1 MKHTL
6 LIITALMLIVGCS
19 ESDAQRSRNIIV
31 SDVIEYHDNEGIPK
45 KIRVYDISRDKVALT
60 YEEIKFY
67 RNGQK
72 KTETTY
78 KDGEKDGKATEWY
91 ENGQK
96 GLEGTYKDGELDGL
110 ETWWHENGQKK
121 KEGTYKDGEK
131 DGKWTGWHENGQKSA
146 EGTFKDGEPDG
157 LWTRWYENGQKSGE
171 GTFKDGKLI
180 ESTEWDEDGNVTDH
194 FIP

>member
-6 LIITALMLIVGCS
+6 LIITALMLVVGCS

-72 KTETTY
+72 REEGTF
-78 KDGEKDGKATEWY
+78 KDGEKDGVWTEWY
-91 ENGQK
+91 DNGQK
-96 GLEGTYKDGELDGL
+96 EKEVTYKDGKQDGKWTGWNENGEKRYEGTSKDGELDGL
-110 ETWWHENGQKK
+110 ST
-121 KEGTYKDGEK
+121 
-131 DGKWTGWHENGQKSA
+131 A
-146 EGTFKDGEPDG
+146 
-157 LWTRWYENGQKSGE
+157 WYDNGQKSGE
-171 GTFKDGKLI
+171 ATFKDGELI
-180 ESTEWDEDGNVTDH
+180 SSKCWDQDGDECECSEWGPGCD
-194 FIP
+194 

>member
-60 YEEIKFY
+60 YKEIKFY

-72 KTETTY
+72 S
-78 KDGEKDGKATEWY
+78 A
-91 ENGQK
+91 
-96 GLEGTYKDGELDGL
+96 EGTYKDGIE
-110 ETWWHENGQKK
+110 
-121 KEGTYKDGEK
+121 
-131 DGKWTGWHENGQKSA
+131 DGKWTAWHKNG
-146 EGTFKDGEPDG
+146 
-157 LWTRWYENGQKSGE
+157 
-171 GTFKDGKLI
+171 
-180 ESTEWDEDGNVTDH
+180 
-194 FIP
+194 

>member
-1 MKHTL
+1 MRKTL

-60 YEEIKFY
+60 YKEIKFY

-72 KTETTY
+72 SAEGTY
-78 KDGEKDGKATEWY
+78 KDGKADGLYTNWY

-96 GLEGTYKDGELDGL
+96 KEEVTYKDGQAYGL
-110 ETWWHENGQKK
+110 FT
-121 KEGTYKDGEK
+121 
-131 DGKWTGWHENGQKSA
+131 S
-146 EGTFKDGEPDG
+146 
-157 LWTRWYENGQKSGE
+157 WYENGQKASEKTHKGIE
-171 GTFKDGKLI
+171 KEYLGKTRNKHYRERRNNIILQKSNFVIGIERYQSSRKRAYGVTMQFLTEGKLQKRI
-180 ESTEWDEDGNVTDH
+180 DANRLYSH
-194 FIP
+194 K

>member
-6 LIITALMLIVGCS
+6 LIITALMLVVGCS

-72 KTETTY
+72 REEGTVKGVNYRGVPIKDGKWTY
-78 KDGEKDGKATEWY
+78 WHENGQKREEGTFKDGEKDGKAVYWD

-96 GLEGTYKDGELDGL
+96 RIEETYKDGYRISE
-110 ETWWHENGQKK
+110 EC
-121 KEGTYKDGEK
+121 
-131 DGKWTGWHENGQKSA
+131 
-146 EGTFKDGEPDG
+146 
-157 LWTRWYENGQKSGE
+157 
-171 GTFKDGKLI
+171 
-180 ESTEWDEDGNVTDH
+180 WDEDGNEMDC
-194 FIP
+194 PRW

>member
-6 LIITALMLIVGCS
+6 LIITALMLVVGCS

-72 KTETTY
+72 REEGTF
-78 KDGEKDGKATEWY
+78 KDGEKDGVWTEWH

-96 GLEGTYKDGELDGL
+96 ESEGTYKDGEIQGEERRWSLD
-110 ETWWHENGQKK
+110 
-121 KEGTYKDGEK
+121 
-131 DGKWTGWHENGQKSA
+131 
-146 EGTFKDGEPDG
+146 
-157 LWTRWYENGQKSGE
+157 
-171 GTFKDGKLI
+171 
-180 ESTEWDEDGNVTDH
+180 
-194 FIP
+194 